1 MGRQQQRPGPRATI
15 LERPAGFGK
24 TEPRR
29 AGRFVC
35 GVQGKGRRVE
45 DKAPELRVL
54 DVLTRFPAVER
65 VILFGSRARGDAGPR
80 ADIDLAVACPQAGE
94 AEWLRIAEA
103 VEEEAET
110 LLLIDLVRLEE
121 ASADLRDRIRS
132 EGRVLYEQQAR
143 SVGRQSRSGP

>member
-1 MGRQQQRPGPRATI
+1 
-15 LERPAGFGK
+15 
-24 TEPRR
+24 
-29 AGRFVC
+29 
-35 GVQGKGRRVE
+35 VE

-94 AEWLRIAEA
+94 AEWLKIAEA

-132 EGRVLYEQQAR
+132 EGRVLYDQQAR
-143 SVGRQSRSGP
+143 SVGRQSRPGP